1 MDNAMD
7 MPRTP
12 RRGDGNVLP
21 DGGAAGTATAPSV
34 ASRARATANA
44 LTAESKGPGCTP
56 CPAGAPPWRLAG
68 PDGSATIK
76 DCWRPRGVFKDM

>member
-1 MDNAMD
+1 MDI
-7 MPRTP
+7 PRPP
-12 RRGDGNVLP
+12 RGAAGEGNVLP
-21 DGGAAGTATAPSV
+21 DGGAAGTAPSA

-44 LTAESKGPGCTP
+44 LTAESRGPGCTP

-76 DCWRPRGVFKDM
+76 DCWRPKGVFKDM